1 MFLVFFRLINGIIK
15 FDQKLTSL
23 PTHLQAHQRQ
33 LNKQYWN
40 RIFTCA
46 TLYYIAL
53 TLLYVYL
60 WPVKILDFTII
71 IMCFVRIGFIVE
83 FTVIVSSHFYLQ
95 NLEYRFELLND
106 FWKCLPAG
114 LLDVPGECSLHDIAM
129 MVDNIRLLHAELSDI
144 LRIFSMGYG
153 QMLLGY
159 FVFSYINTLVCLFY
173 TICFKFSIS
182 EENNPMMEKILK
194 ESVQF
199 IYYLQNIIFT
209 MSIVTAASR
218 VNDKVKNTNILVINY
233 IN

>member
-1 MFLVFFRLINGIIK
+1 LINGIIK

-40 RIFTCA
+40 RIFICG
-46 TLYYIAL
+46 TLYYIL
-53 TLLYVYL
+53 ITLLYMYL
-60 WPVKILDFTII
+60 WPIKMINITV
-71 IMCFVRIGFIVE
+71 IVIYFFHVSAIVD
-83 FTVIVSSHFYLQ
+83 FTVIVSAHFYLQ

-114 LLDVPGECSLHDIAM
+114 LLDVTGECSLHDTAM

-153 QMLLGY
+153 QILLSY
-159 FVFSYINTLVCLFY
+159 FVSSYINMMVCLFY
-173 TICFKFSIS
+173 AICFKFATSWEDDAMIK
-182 EENNPMMEKILK
+182 KILK
-194 ESVQF
+194 ESIAF

-218 VNDKVKNTNILVINY
+218 VNNKVKKNKY
-233 IN
+233 FSY